1 MNRTTRSLWLC
12 SALALAGCNMAPKY
26 VRPDLP
32 VPADSPAGPAYDEIS
47 TQSSTQGSNQGSAQ
61 DLAGTAWEDFFTD
74 DRLRAVIR
82 TALSNNR
89 DLRISL
95 ANVEQAR
102 SLYKV
107 QRADLLPGIAASGS
121 ATYQKSTGQTAG
133 QGGAANLGGAGRMDI
148 YSASVGVSAWELD
161 LFGRVRNLTKSAQ
174 EDFFAAQAN
183 RDAAQ
188 VALVAEVASAWLA
201 LAADSESLAFSTRTA
216 QAYDRTV
223 ALTEARFKAGVAS
236 QLEVS
241 QARTSRDQARSDIA
255 ALTTQVAQDRN
266 ALELLAG
273 TSLDPEVLPG
283 ALPDDGATIG
293 NLPANVPSSVLLQRP
308 DIAAAEHQLIGANAD
323 IGAARAAFFPR
334 ISLTAALGTMSMG
347 LSNLFKSGSETWS
360 VAPAASLPIF
370 DFGKRSGNL
379 RYAKATRDA
388 MVAQYEKSV
397 QTAFREVADALARRG
412 TIDAQLE
419 AQLSL
424 RDNAREANRLSEA
437 RFSKGVDSFL
447 TTLDSQRSYYA
458 AEQSLIATRLVR
470 GTNAIDLFRALGGGL
485 D

>member
-1 MNRTTRSLWLC
+1 MNRATRSLWLC

-32 VPADSPAGPAYDEIS
+32 VPADSPTGAAYD
-47 TQSSTQGSNQGSAQ
+47 NAALQGSAQ
-61 DLAGTAWEDFFTD
+61 DLASTAWEDFFTD
-74 DRLRAVIR
+74 ERLREVIR
-82 TALSNNR
+82 TALASNR
-89 DLRISL
+89 DLRVSL

-102 SLYKV
+102 ALYKV
-107 QRADLLPGIAASGS
+107 QRADLLPGVAASGS
-121 ATYQKSTGQTAG
+121 ATYQKLPFAAAG
-133 QGGAANLGGAGRMDI
+133 QVNGGGAGRMDN
-148 YSASVGVSAWELD
+148 YSASLGVSAWELD
-161 LFGRVRNLTKSAQ
+161 LFGRVRNLTKAAQ

-188 VALVAEVASAWLA
+188 VALVAEVASAWLT

-216 QAYDRTV
+216 QAYDETV

-273 TSLDPEVLPG
+273 ASLDPATLPA
-283 ALPDDGATIG
+283 ALPDNGATIG
-293 NLPANVPSSVLLQRP
+293 QLPANVPSTVLLQRP

-323 IGAARAAFFPR
+323 IGAARAAFFPQ
-334 ISLTAALGTMSMG
+334 ISLTAALGTMSLG

-360 VAPAASLPIF
+360 VAPSASLPIF
-370 DFGKRSGNL
+370 DFGKRAGNL

-412 TIDAQLE
+412 TIDEQLDAQV
-419 AQLSL
+419 SL
-424 RDNAREANRLSEA
+424 RDNAQVANRLSQA
-437 RFSKGVDSFL
+437 RFSKGVDNFL

-470 GTNAIDLFRALGGGL
+470 GANAIELYRALGGGL
-485 D
+485 K